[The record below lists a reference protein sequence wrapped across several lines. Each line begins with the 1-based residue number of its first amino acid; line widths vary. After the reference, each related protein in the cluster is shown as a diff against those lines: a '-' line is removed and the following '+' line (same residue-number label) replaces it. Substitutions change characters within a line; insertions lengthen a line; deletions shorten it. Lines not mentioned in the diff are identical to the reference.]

1 MEGNVLYTRCSK
13 YSLLCRRLIKSVTFV
28 PSNQYEDL
36 EDSMTDALINDKPQF
51 VRLFAENGLNILD
64 YLTYGR
70 LESLYQSVADGTLL
84 YQLLR
89 RRLVERLGNTAFA
102 RSPSNAQDSA
112 TKLMAENMQSGPAA
126 DITLFEV
133 VLFFL

>member
-1 MEGNVLYTRCSK
+1 
-13 YSLLCRRLIKSVTFV
+13 
-28 PSNQYEDL
+28 
-36 EDSMTDALINDKPQF
+36 MTDALINDKPQF

-70 LESLYQSVADGTLL
+70 LESLYQAVADGTLL

-89 RRLVERLGNTAFA
+89 RRLVERLGNTAFV

-112 TKLMAENMQSGPAA
+112 TKLMAENMQSGPVA

-133 VLFFL
+133 VLFFCDRCPYFRNKNVLACF

>member
-1 MEGNVLYTRCSK
+1 
-13 YSLLCRRLIKSVTFV
+13 
-28 PSNQYEDL
+28 
-36 EDSMTDALINDKPQF
+36 MTDALINDKPQF

-84 YQLLR
+84 YQLLQR
-89 RRLVERLGNTAFA
+89 HLVERLGTTGFVRTA
-102 RSPSNAQDSA
+102 SNAQD
-112 TKLMAENMQSGPAA
+112 TKVTAENMQSGPVA

-133 VLFFL
+133 GFFFSPVTDVSTSGTKMCLLVPDLLFLLRFQASWSC